1 MTILNYIDFM
11 ILIMAFHTVNY
22 AKWAG
27 Q

>member
-1 MTILNYIDFM
+1 MAILNYNDFM
-11 ILIMAFHTVNY
+11 IVTTAFHTVNY